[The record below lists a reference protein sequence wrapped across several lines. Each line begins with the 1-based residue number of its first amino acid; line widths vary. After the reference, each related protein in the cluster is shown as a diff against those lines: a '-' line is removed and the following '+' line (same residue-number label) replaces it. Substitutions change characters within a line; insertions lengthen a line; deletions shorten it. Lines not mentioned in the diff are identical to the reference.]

1 MNKQN
6 KAGEPAREVRV
17 AVACT
22 GASGE
27 PEMPVFTVRVTDLEF
42 DHGQHYLKAQEMA
55 EDDRYEGP
63 FVCFDDHEQ
72 GPIHRAAAEL
82 ASNNPVSQELGPS
95 AVVRIKGGAVVDV
108 ICNVPLDVVIAN
120 YDVEG
125 RDVNGLPE
133 LPSLV
138 EDEGDETVY
147 VPADCQTPQV
157 FEDPAFTESLVR
169 TARGIF
175 HGDCS
180 RDAIGKLQT
189 FTVFVQQA
197 DGRGTVH
204 ISAHQ
209 AATREAAVRA
219 AIADTLEDWDWL
231 EHGEESVHVLGV
243 AAGDVDILAWDDLDF

>member
-42 DHGQHYLKAQEMA
+42 DDGQHYLKAQEMA

-82 ASNNPVSQELGPS
+82 ASVKTAPEWTVRDQQAARNEGWGVFDRGGQLEIQRLDESPKNLTDAEAVHGAYTKALRGSELHRKAMSLTLTASNVSAP
-95 AVVRIKGGAVVDV
+95 AA
-108 ICNVPLDVVIAN
+108 
-120 YDVEG
+120 DVE
-125 RDVNGLPE
+125 
-133 LPSLV
+133 
-138 EDEGDETVY
+138 
-147 VPADCQTPQV
+147 PASDAALSGADDMPV
-157 FEDPAFTESLVR
+157 FT
-169 TARGIF
+169 I
-175 HGDCS
+175 
-180 RDAIGKLQT
+180 
-189 FTVFVQQA
+189 FVQQA

-204 ISAHQ
+204 ISAHA

-219 AIADTLEDWDWL
+219 AIAETLDDWDWL
-231 EHGEESVHVLGV
+231 EHGEDSVHVLGA
-243 AAGDVDILAWDDLDF
+243 AAGDVEILAWDDLDF